1 MRGQLIVLEGLDRSG
16 KSTQTRL
23 LATRIR
29 ASGRPVETL
38 RFPDRTTAIGQLI
51 NAYLHPTTTMKEEGE
66 ERGEEKDFDPHAIH
80 LLFTA
85 NRWELSMRIRS
96 LIASGTTIVVDR
108 YYYSGCVYTA
118 AAHPEVLDMDLA
130 WCRQAEVGLPR
141 PDVWVYL
148 DVGGEGTGR
157 EGFGGERY
165 EQVEV
170 QERVRDL
177 YEELRRRGKEE
188 REDCVVVDGRGTV
201 DEVAGRVWEAV
212 CRKEHEVGLRSVGA
226 W

>member
-16 KSTQTRL
+16 KSTQTQH
-23 LATRIR
+23 LATRLR
-29 ASGRPVETL
+29 ASGRPVEIL

-51 NAYLHPTTTMKEEGE
+51 NTYLHPTHCTEKMEEGE
-66 ERGEEKDFDPHAIH
+66 NLEPHAIH

-85 NRWELSMRIRS
+85 NRWELSPRIRS
-96 LIASGTTIVVDR
+96 LVECGTTVVIDR

-118 AAHPEVLDMDLA
+118 AAHPNTMGMDLA

-148 DVGGEGTGR
+148 DIGAEGTMR
-157 EGFGGERY
+157 EGFGEERY
-165 EQVEV
+165 ERVEV
-170 QERVRDL
+170 QERVRCL

-188 REDCVVVDGRGTV
+188 AEDCVVVDGRGTV
-201 DEVAGRVWEAV
+201 EEVGERVWEAV
-212 CRKEHEVGLRSVGA
+212 CQRERHGDLRNVGA